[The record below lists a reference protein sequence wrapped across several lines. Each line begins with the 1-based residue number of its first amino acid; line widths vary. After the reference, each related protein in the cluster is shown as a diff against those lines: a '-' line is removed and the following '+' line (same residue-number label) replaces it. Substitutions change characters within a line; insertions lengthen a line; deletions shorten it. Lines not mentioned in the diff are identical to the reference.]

1 MSEPIEN
8 LFHERL
14 AGHEADVPAGTWEHI
29 SGQLASAAAGAS
41 LRESLQGKF
50 QAHEAHVAPSA
61 WAHISGRLG
70 HAGGGTAAGHGIRL
84 GWIAA
89 GAAAVVATAG
99 LLLLNR
105 QTNPAP
111 PVLPE
116 QHRTVQAMPQQPV
129 AGAEGTQVEMPAM
142 HQAPQ
147 PAAKHTAQ
155 TRAMAPRTVAGP
167 APGTAMQP
175 PQREALPAPPVPAT
189 AAEPALASQTEGLVA
204 ATGTGP
210 QTAGASSPAAAQETR
225 PIAAPG
231 IVQPA
236 PEHSAKHDAAKAGTE
251 PSAPDPAAAA
261 ADPFHRNMDSG
272 IMIPNAFSPQG
283 DGINDV
289 LEIVAAGYERADVRV
304 VSVQTGMLVFQT
316 NDLANRWDGRLANGS
331 NAEEGY
337 YRCVVILTDKDGRQR
352 VQSEVVRLFR

>member
-1 MSEPIEN
+1 MSDPIEN
-8 LFHERL
+8 LFQERL
-14 AGHEADVPAGTWEHI
+14 AGHEADVPAGAWEHI
-29 SGQLASAAAGAS
+29 SGLLASAAAGAS

-50 QAHEAHVAPSA
+50 QAHEAPVDPSA

-70 HAGGGTAAGHGIRL
+70 HAGSGTAAGHGIRW
-84 GWIAA
+84 GWIAT
-89 GAAAVVATAG
+89 GAAAVVATAV
-99 LLLLNR
+99 LLLNR
-105 QTNPAP
+105 QTGPAAQ
-111 PVLPE
+111 VLPE
-116 QHRTVQAMPQQPV
+116 QPRTVQAMPEQP
-129 AGAEGTQVEMPAM
+129 ATGAPATENAQVEMPPA

-147 PAAKHTAQ
+147 VAAKHTAE
-155 TRAMAPRTVAGP
+155 TRIPAPRAVAES
-167 APGTAMQP
+167 APEAAMPP
-175 PQREALPAPPVPAT
+175 PQREAVPAIPVPAV
-189 AAEPALASQTEGLVA
+189 AAETALAGQPEGPMPASGTAPSVP
-204 ATGTGP
+204 ATM
-210 QTAGASSPAAAQETR
+210 QEIRATAGPST
-225 PIAAPG
+225 
-231 IVQPA
+231 VQPA
-236 PEHSAKHDAAKAGTE
+236 PEHSVRHDAAKAGTE
-251 PSAPDPAAAA
+251 PSPSDPATAA

-289 LEIVAAGYERADVRV
+289 LEVVATGYERADVRV